1 MGRFFSQAQLLTVAA
16 AAAGVA
22 ARGGQGNGHSS
33 GHGAHGSADYVIVG
47 AGPAGVVLAEQLS
60 RDGTKSVVLI
70 EAGPD
75 SINNATID
83 TPAMYPFITE
93 QYWNYTAQPDDNL
106 GGVAHALQQG
116 RTIGGGSGVNGMAYC
131 RGSASVFDDWATL
144 SGNDGLAW
152 ESIFQDFLE
161 VSHYTENPNADY
173 DQVVNISAYGD
184 GPLEVSRVGTLTGFE
199 DPFFNALQAEL
210 GLDEVDL
217 TDGSGIGLDRGLSSI
232 TAVNRTR
239 SYARSAFG
247 PLIENRSNVQILTNA
262 WVSKINFEGTTAVS
276 VTYNVGGVATTV
288 KGKEIIVSG
297 GAINTPKLL
306 MLSGVGPKETLEPLG
321 IEVVADIPD
330 VGANLRD
337 HAFAIIELDVDPDIL
352 TLYQWFENA
361 TVNAEA
367 KADYA
372 TNRTGILSS
381 NNGFTY
387 GTYRLPDSTWDG
399 IDGTHYTSLPED
411 RPHILFEFSSLPFLP
426 TDGSALTTWASLVQ
440 PEGSGSVSI
449 NTTDYTV
456 DPLIYTNYYSTEADK
471 AAIIAGYK
479 LLMNITQHE
488 EIKAVT
494 VSQVFPTTELTTD
507 DEIWAA
513 IQSQS
518 YSFHHPMGTVAIGK
532 ALDSNWRLNGLS
544 GIRVVDSSTFP
555 LPVTCHP
562 QATVYALANRAAKD
576 VMAADAEACES
587 D

>member
-1 MGRFFSQAQLLTVAA
+1 
-16 AAAGVA
+16 
-22 ARGGQGNGHSS
+22 
-33 GHGAHGSADYVIVG
+33 
-47 AGPAGVVLAEQLS
+47 
-60 RDGTKSVVLI
+60 
-70 EAGPD
+70 
-75 SINNATID
+75 
-83 TPAMYPFITE
+83 
-93 QYWNYTAQPDDNL
+93 
-106 GGVAHALQQG
+106 
-116 RTIGGGSGVNGMAYC
+116 MAYC
-131 RGSASVFDDWATL
+131 RGSASLFDDWATL

-152 ESIFQDFLE
+152 ESILQDFLE
-161 VSHYTENPNADY
+161 VSHYTENPYADY
-173 DQVVNISAYGD
+173 DQVVNTSAYGN
-184 GPLEVSRVGTLTGFE
+184 GPLEVSRVGTFTGFE

-210 GLDEVDL
+210 GINEVDL
-217 TDGSGIGLDRGLSSI
+217 TDGTGIGIDRGLSSI

-247 PLIENRSNVQILTNA
+247 TLIENRSNVQILTYA
-262 WVSKINFEGTTAVS
+262 WASKINFKGNTAVS
-276 VTYNVGGVATTV
+276 VTYNVDGVATTV

-321 IEVVADIPD
+321 IQVVADIPD

-337 HAFAIIELDVDPDIL
+337 HAFAIIELDVVPEIL

-361 TVNAEA
+361 TVNAQAE
-367 KADYA
+367 ADYA
-372 TNRTGILSS
+372 ANRTGILGS

-399 IDGTHYTSLPED
+399 INGTYYTSLPED

-456 DPLIYTNYYSTEADK
+456 NPLIYTNYYATEGDK

-479 LLMNITQHE
+479 LLMNITQNQG
-488 EIKAVT
+488 IKDVT
-494 VSQVFPTTELTTD
+494 VNQVFPTTELTTD

-513 IQSQS
+513 IQSQT

-576 VMAADAEACES
+576 IMAADAEECES